1 MTISLVGGTTTTYD
15 NNALGFPVSDSVI
28 VQTPQSCLSSGTLNV
43 VAAVRSTVTTPVN
56 ITVTQKVP
64 RTAGSPIT
72 SPVPSLVNATVAMT
86 AGSAVG
92 PYVLYSGSYS
102 TVATVVGTK
111 YGVSSGAF
119 ADTFKDATDLA
130 ATCGSIPSNVTSP
143 TSSSAQAS
151 SCVSTS
157 VSATPTLTHKQT
169 VGAYTFQGCY
179 TEGTGV
185 RALSSAS
192 YYNYTGMYIEQCLAD
207 CTGYN
212 YFGVEYGGECL
223 SHFIQSKFLADCF

>member
-1 MTISLVGGTTTTYD
+1 
-15 NNALGFPVSDSVI
+15 
-28 VQTPQSCLSSGTLNV
+28 
-43 VAAVRSTVTTPVN
+43 
-56 ITVTQKVP
+56 
-64 RTAGSPIT
+64 
-72 SPVPSLVNATVAMT
+72 MT
-86 AGSAVG
+86 AGSTVG

-102 TVATVVGTK
+102 MVATAVGTK
-111 YGVSSGAF
+111 YGVSSGVF

-130 ATCGSIPSNVTSP
+130 ATCGSIPSSVTSS
-143 TSSSAQAS
+143 TSSSVPAS

-157 VSATPTLTHKQT
+157 ASATLTLTHKQT
-169 VGAYTFQGCY
+169 VGGYTFQGCY
-179 TEGTGV
+179 TEATGV

-223 SHFIQSKFLADCF
+223 CPSIQIKF